1 MPVLYNSPFNFNFF
15 QVAQVKGAGPPP
27 AVPSPGDAALLAL
40 VRQSC
45 GGGGGVRLYT
55 EQDLLE
61 GRAKGHHQM
70 QQQQQQRPRFSH
82 PAIPPPLLRVR
93 NSFFK
98 SVLWIAIVVF
108 VADPDP
114 TWNFGADNSVVEPEP
129 EP

>member
-1 MPVLYNSPFNFNFF
+1 MDPDPGGPKTRNTALNFKYF

-40 VRQSC
+40 VRQSAAGG

-70 QQQQQQRPRFSH
+70 QQQQQRPRFSH

-93 NSFFK
+93 NSFFI
-98 SVLWIAIVVF
+98 SVVDRHRF

-114 TWNFGADNSVVEPEP
+114 I
-129 EP
+129 

>member
-1 MPVLYNSPFNFNFF
+1 
-15 QVAQVKGAGPPP
+15 VKGAGPPP

-40 VRQSC
+40 VRQSAAG

-70 QQQQQQRPRFSH
+70 QQQQQRPRFSH

-93 NSFFK
+93 TSFFFL
-98 SVLWIAIVVF
+98 SVLWIGIDLLSLWIRFSILVPIRIRIPPKVM
-108 VADPDP
+108 VY
-114 TWNFGADNSVVEPEP
+114 T
-129 EP
+129 

>member
-1 MPVLYNSPFNFNFF
+1 MDPDPGGPKNMQHCLKLIYYF

-40 VRQSC
+40 VRQSAAGGG

-70 QQQQQQRPRFSH
+70 QQQQRPRFSH
-82 PAIPPPLLRVR
+82 PAIPPPLLRV
-93 NSFFK
+93 STYHIFFI
-98 SVLWIAIVVF
+98 SVVGRLGCF
-108 VADPDP
+108 FADPDP
-114 TWNFGADNSVVEPEP
+114 T
-129 EP
+129 